1 MKNNFP
7 EKRPN
12 EMIKRS
18 GFIDEMYNCCLGL
31 DLILS
36 FKKKVLKNLHD
47 SAGTRGNFMSA
58 LPHKKE
64 PQRSAS

>member
-7 EKRPN
+7 GKRPN

-18 GFIDEMYNCCLGL
+18 GFIDEMYNYCLGL

-36 FKKKVLKNLHD
+36 LKKKKVLKNLHD
-47 SAGTRGNFMSA
+47 SAGTRGNFVSA
-58 LPHKKE
+58 LPHKK
-64 PQRSAS
+64 RTSA